1 MVIWHLLLTALSIF
15 CHLSVNLL
23 ICHLPII
30 YHILAF
36 HTSPYSFHFTIKCY
50 LSSICFLS
58 SNLVFIH
65 CLAHGCYEYH
75 FRYND
80 VDFATSV
87 HCSACLSL
95 IIHYTVATNFI
106 HHSLCISSFFD
117 ALKINCNVKKDLAT
131 YFKPFPFHSFNYEQ
145 V

>member
-1 MVIWHLLLTALSIF
+1 MPHATAALSIF

-30 YHILAF
+30 YHILAV
-36 HTSPYSFHFTIKCY
+36 HTSPYSFYFTIKCY
-50 LSSICFLS
+50 LSSVCFLS

-117 ALKINCNVKKDLAT
+117 ALKIDCNVKKDLAT
-131 YFKPFPFHSFNYEQ
+131 YFKPFPFHSFNYAQ